1 MFHHRDPTL
10 NRVGQ
15 HRRGFTLVELIAVS
29 VIIGLLSVT
38 AMISMSSTAS
48 ARERAAARHLAR
60 DLRFAREWAMT
71 TGLQTWLSFS
81 LSSHSWSVLVDSRFL
96 PGRSSALAL
105 TDPATGNAMVTRIN
119 VDDYAGVRLMA
130 VSVPGGGSE
139 FGFDWLGRSENTAG
153 TALTSDVTITIGSA
167 PAVRVLAGTG
177 AVEGP

>member
-1 MFHHRDPTL
+1 MFHELEPTP

-15 HRRGFTLVELIAVS
+15 HRRGFTLVELLAVS
-29 VIIGLLSVT
+29 VILGVLSVT
-38 AMISMSSTAS
+38 AVIAMSSTTS

-60 DLRFAREWAMT
+60 DLRFAREWAMS

-119 VDDYAGVRLMA
+119 VDDYAGVRIMS

-153 TALTSDVTITIGSA
+153 AALSADVTVTVGSA
-167 PAVRVLAGTG
+167 PVVRVVAGTG